1 MTRDEIM
8 AAWEKLQSDGFRDES
23 LIVTFALIM
32 RTRGMNEMKAIY
44 EPKDEPKAA

>member
-8 AAWEKLQSDGFRDES
+8 ATWEKLQNDGFRDES

-32 RTRGMNEMKAIY
+32 KTRGMNEMKAIY
-44 EPKDEPKAA
+44 ETEDKVA